1 MERNARSLTLSYFR
15 GSAAVLLF
23 YSVEDLYSFSSLK
36 QWADYAET
44 CFQRDTSHVTWALI
58 GNKCDEFSDISDNIV
73 EDFCKILKSELS
85 FKISVKSGEN
95 VISTFETIV
104 ATVHR
109 NHQLQNI
116 PAIEVESS
124 LKLNLT
130 AKQQCSCWH
139 AVENSACY
147 FNIIMIVFLS
157 YVFVCQCI
165 NGHHRVK
172 RKWSCN
178 K

>member
-95 VISTFETIV
+95 VISAFETIV

-130 AKQQCSCWH
+130 AKQQCSC
-139 AVENSACY
+139 
-147 FNIIMIVFLS
+147 
-157 YVFVCQCI
+157 
-165 NGHHRVK
+165 
-172 RKWSCN
+172 
-178 K
+178 